1 VASIAASI
9 STYVVK
15 HKSIESIGGQMVAK
29 VDIVASTQK
38 TQLAAAIKRYLQ
50 SSEYKERILA
60 LKKSAFLLNKAL
72 KLKEA
77 LVVKLSKEV
86 AEGTSPPKLDRR
98 LFYINKEIADLALIY
113 GEAVSTAHN
122 TSYFYD
128 GDDVAR
134 EFEVLEKKIRDA
146 DAVYLKRLT
155 ELLGLMKYS
164 VNVVKT
170 LNPVTKLVEVVVA
183 PRLEAPADSIA
194 KSLLSEMM
202 TDSYGRQ
209 ELSDIPGTKILTFRL
224 DLSPIAAA
232 ARSYSVIYVVNV
244 NGLVKEYPIVMPME
258 VRSDKSYT
266 KRKTHKIF
274 GGGYKSRC
282 HEGGPIQGLKEYDD
296 ILCFNYEFDRNT
308 VLSGKG
314 IGFKSR
320 GYRRSSTLS
329 FEVPIGEDLL
339 VDTYFEIREVVSER
353 SVYKKRF

>member
-98 LFYINKEIADLALIY
+98 LFYMNKEIADLALIY
-113 GEAVSTAHN
+113 GESVSSAHN

-128 GDDVAR
+128 GDESAR
-134 EFEVLEKKIRDA
+134 EFEKLKKTLKKSDA
-146 DAVYLKRLT
+146 IYLKRLT
-155 ELLGLMKYS
+155 ELLGLMTYS
-164 VNVVKT
+164 VEIDKKI
-170 LNPVTKLVEVVVA
+170 NPITQLIDVDVWSWFIA
-183 PRLEAPADSIA
+183 PTYTIA
-194 KSLLSEMM
+194 ESLLPEMGV
-202 TDSYGRQ
+202 DSYWREDLSEKGR
-209 ELSDIPGTKILTFRL
+209 TKMLAFQL
-224 DLSPIAAA
+224 DLSPIAVA
-232 ARSYSVIYVVNV
+232 ARNYSVIYVVNV
-244 NGLVKEYPIVMPME
+244 NGLVKEYPIVMPKNA
-258 VRSDKSYT
+258 ST
-266 KRKTHKIF
+266 KDQF
-274 GGGYKSRC
+274 GRVKPGRGGANYRSRC
-282 HEGGPIQGLKEYDD
+282 ESSAHNQPSKGYDE
-296 ILCFNYEFDRNT
+296 ILCFNYKFNRYT
-308 VLSGKG
+308 VLTGEV
-314 IGFKSR
+314 ITFNSR
-320 GYRRSSTLS
+320 GYKRDNTLS